1 MYFKNSKILIFL
13 HFNISAIGIQ
23 FHSVSH
29 NCDWQHLLKNS
40 FFSYWYIKYWT
51 SYHPWCL
58 TLREIMVNTRVP
70 AFTTLIQHST
80 GSPSHSEQ
88 TRRNKRHPN
97 WKGGSKGSLFTGN
110 MIVYIE
116 NPIGSPKN
124 YLT

>member
-1 MYFKNSKILIFL
+1 
-13 HFNISAIGIQ
+13 
-23 FHSVSH
+23 
-29 NCDWQHLLKNS
+29 
-40 FFSYWYIKYWT
+40 
-51 SYHPWCL
+51 
-58 TLREIMVNTRVP
+58 MVNTRVP

-116 NPIGSPKN
+116 NPIGSIEKLLDLIN
-124 YLT
+124 EFGKVVG

>member
-1 MYFKNSKILIFL
+1 MLIFL
-13 HFNISAIGIQ
+13 HFNTSDTGMQ

-58 TLREIMVNTRVP
+58 TLREIMVTTRVP

-80 GSPSHSEQ
+80 GHPSHSEQ

-110 MIVYIE
+110 MIAYIE